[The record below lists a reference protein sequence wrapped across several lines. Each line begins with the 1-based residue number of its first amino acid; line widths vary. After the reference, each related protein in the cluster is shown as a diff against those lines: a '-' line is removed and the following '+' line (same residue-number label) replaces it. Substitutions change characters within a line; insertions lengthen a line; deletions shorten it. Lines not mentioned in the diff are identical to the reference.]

1 MSIAATS
8 AIWSLQIPSTRKILL
23 LKLADCANDSGRIPQ
38 QPVSELARSCGLSL
52 NLAQKILR
60 ELVESGILVIET
72 CEAAGGHTA
81 VYWLNLKTARSH
93 YGAVRGSGRAA

>member
-8 AIWSLQIPSTRKILL
+8 DIWSLDIPPTRKILL
-23 LKLADCANDSGRIPQ
+23 LKLADCANDSGRIPHQ
-38 QPVSELARSCGLSL
+38 LVSELARTCGLSL
-52 NLAQKILR
+52 DLARNILR

-72 CEAAGGHTA
+72 CDARGGHPA

-93 YGAVRGSGRAA
+93 YGAVRAPGQAA